1 MAPQANAPLPSMTM
15 DPQSGMPSR
24 NLIAEDIV
32 ARTGIDEVMIDRLV
46 RTFYA
51 RARLYESVSARYSGR
66 CPWLGCGGRTRFR
79 WYRQLCSWRAVRNN
93 QRAHA
98 QAVLSADYA

>member
-15 DPQSGMPSR
+15 DPRSGMPSR
-24 NLIAEDIV
+24 NLIVEDIV

-51 RARLYESVSARYSGR
+51 RARLYEAFRPAIPAGARGWGAAGELDLDGIAS
-66 CPWLGCGGRTRFR
+66 F
-79 WYRQLCSWRAVRNN
+79 
-93 QRAHA
+93 AHGEP
-98 QAVLSADYA
+98 